1 MKILLVCAGGAS
13 TSILMK
19 KMKKYAED
27 NRIELEIIAKGMND
41 YDEYYAQ
48 FDVILLG
55 PQISYKQKEI
65 EELSK
70 KPVAVIAP
78 YDYAVGNVENIFKLV
93 DSVLLKNNTLER

>member
-27 NRIELEIIAKGMND
+27 KGFELEITAKGMSE
-41 YDEYYAQ
+41 YDEYGAQ

-55 PQISYKQKEI
+55 PQISYKQTEI
-65 EELSK
+65 EEHSK

-78 YDYAVGNVENIFKLV
+78 YDYAVGNVENIFKQV
-93 DSVLLKNNTLER
+93 DSILLKNIH

>member
-13 TSILMK
+13 TSILLK

-27 NRIELEIIAKGMND
+27 KGFELEIIAKGLSD

-48 FDVILLG
+48 FDMILLG
-55 PQISYKQKEI
+55 PQVSYKKTEI
-65 EELSK
+65 EENSK

-78 YDYAVGNVENIFKLV
+78 YDYAVGNVENIFKQIDLI
-93 DSVLLKNNTLER
+93 LQKK

>member
-27 NRIELEIIAKGMND
+27 KGFELEITAKGLGD
-41 YDEYYAQ
+41 YDEQSSQ
-48 FDVILLG
+48 FDMILLG
-55 PQISYKQKEI
+55 PQISYKKAEI
-65 EELSK
+65 EENSK

-78 YDYAVGNVENIFKLV
+78 YDYAVGNVENIFKQIDLI
-93 DSVLLKNNTLER
+93 LQKK

>member
-27 NRIELEIIAKGMND
+27 KGFELEITAKGLSE
-41 YDEYYAQ
+41 YDEQ
-48 FDVILLG
+48 SSQVDMILLG
-55 PQISYKQKEI
+55 PQISYKKAEI
-65 EELSK
+65 EENSK

-78 YDYAVGNVENIFKLV
+78 YDYAVGNVENIFKQIDLI
-93 DSVLLKNNTLER
+93 LQKK

>member
-27 NRIELEIIAKGMND
+27 NRFELEIAAKGIND
-41 YDEYYAQ
+41 YDDYSTQ
-48 FDVILLG
+48 FDMILLG

-65 EELSK
+65 EEFSK

-78 YDYAVGNVENIFKLV
+78 YDYAVGNVESIFKQIDPILQ
-93 DSVLLKNNTLER
+93 KNNISER

>member
-27 NRIELEIIAKGMND
+27 KGFELEITAKSLGD
-41 YDEYYAQ
+41 YDEQ
-48 FDVILLG
+48 SSQVDMILLG
-55 PQISYKQKEI
+55 PQISYKKTEI
-65 EELSK
+65 EENSK

-78 YDYAVGNVENIFKLV
+78 YDYAVGNVENIFKQIDLI
-93 DSVLLKNNTLER
+93 LQKK